1 MSLPPIPGRDR
12 PHLDLMRPLPTTT
25 QAAPLATKPAV
36 STAVSQT
43 LELGP
48 LHHSTLPAQNR
59 RAATSYTVQRAYPW
73 LLIASTALAAVFCG
87 LYLNKPVVMAG
98 PGPGP
103 GVTAIAPAPP
113 VPAMI
118 ATAPKPADSLM
129 PHGGHLPGDTVKPQA
144 ADPKR
149 LASAGNGPESAFEET
164 NLRIQHVL
172 KAQGPAGE
180 DLGKIKLEVP
190 VLYRSRALRW
200 TPEEIAR
207 ARTLMTR
214 IGHYQEAAQIVR
226 NEGQKLL
233 GEWNALVGESIP
245 TPVLRADS
253 PSLTGAAQAPAGEQ
267 LDSTQA
273 IEIKNR

>member
-1 MSLPPIPGRDR
+1 MSLPPIPGKDR

-36 STAVSQT
+36 TTAVSQT

-48 LHHSTLPAQNR
+48 LHHATVPGQNR
-59 RAATSYTVQRAYPW
+59 RAAPCPVQRAYPW

-87 LYLNKPVVMAG
+87 LYLNKPVIVAG
-98 PGPGP
+98 SGPGP
-103 GVTAIAPAPP
+103 GVTATAPTPP
-113 VPAMI
+113 APAMI
-118 ATAPKPADSLM
+118 AATPKPADSLM
-129 PHGGHLPGDTVKPQA
+129 PRGGHLPGDIVKPQA
-144 ADPKR
+144 ADPRR
-149 LASAGNGPESAFEET
+149 LTSAGSGPETAFEET

-172 KAQGPAGE
+172 QAQGPAGE
-180 DLGKIKLEVP
+180 DLGKIMLDVP

-200 TPEEIAR
+200 TPEEVAR
-207 ARTLMTR
+207 ARALMTR

-253 PSLTGAAQAPAGEQ
+253 PSLTGSLQAPTGEQ